1 MNIKEKQHS
10 FSARSLTFRITL
22 LFALAS
28 LLLCAVTYIFL
39 YMQTKTSYTRHA
51 QSQTASRLT
60 AVDNLLGTQLVQ
72 MQAQM
77 NTLLHNTDV
86 TSMITAPD
94 RKDFSRL
101 YQTTAA
107 MTQLITSN
115 SLIQDIQLIIYSNQS
130 VLCPDGT
137 FLSLEDS
144 KHAWVSDISQ
154 SMGKDVDSH
163 ESADLICRD

>member
-1 MNIKEKQHS
+1 MNTKEKQHS

-22 LFALAS
+22 LFVLAS

-39 YMQTKTSYTRHA
+39 YMQTEQSYTRHA

-86 TSMITAPD
+86 TGIEITAPD

-137 FLSLEDS
+137 FLS
-144 KHAWVSDISQ
+144 WRIQ
-154 SMGKDVDSH
+154 SMPGSLTSHSPWGKTWT
-163 ESADLICRD
+163 AMRALT

>member
-77 NTLLHNTDV
+77 
-86 TSMITAPD
+86 IT
-94 RKDFSRL
+94 
-101 YQTTAA
+101 
-107 MTQLITSN
+107 
-115 SLIQDIQLIIYSNQS
+115 
-130 VLCPDGT
+130 
-137 FLSLEDS
+137 
-144 KHAWVSDISQ
+144 
-154 SMGKDVDSH
+154 
-163 ESADLICRD
+163 

>member
-1 MNIKEKQHS
+1 MNTKEKQHS

-22 LFALAS
+22 LFVLAS

-39 YMQTKTSYTRHA
+39 YMQSKDKLHQTR
-51 QSQTASRLT
+51 
-60 AVDNLLGTQLVQ
+60 AVTDSLPPDRRGITCWGRGSVQ

-115 SLIQDIQLIIYSNQS
+115 SLIQDIQLMRCCS
-130 VLCPDGT
+130 GT
-137 FLSLEDS
+137 MSY
-144 KHAWVSDISQ
+144 V
-154 SMGKDVDSH
+154 
-163 ESADLICRD
+163 